1 MSMHGWFRRRAAG
14 DAVSVEPHFVAQ
26 DGAGVVTTSG
36 IVVPAAPAAVE
47 PHVIYDSTPRGS
59 FVQVAT
65 ELGHLNAAA
74 AALLQK
80 QAPRGEGVA
89 DLAVRLGVMTPAQA
103 HETSERQTLVVHVD
117 GRHKGTAAFL
127 TWQADLRRAGIPVR
141 VVEESAPK
149 IADLQREHTTVRTAR
164 DADIGLQTLGLAK
177 RLFEDAAA
185 MDVSDVH
192 ILRRATHTEV
202 QVRQMGDLR
211 VLDGFT
217 MKAEEGDGLIRAIYT
232 GLAGTKSG
240 AKGVTYNPLEF
251 QHAQID
257 GYQTLPG
264 TGLSGVRIVRGP
276 AYPAEAGGGFL
287 VARLQYGQRPQE
299 PVGRIL
305 ATRGPDQPEGQFR
318 PEALGFTAL
327 QCELLDQLLRLPNGI
342 VLVTGPTGSGKTT
355 TLYELMRQQARLF
368 PESRQITMEDP
379 PEYPMPWG
387 IQLAAPGDQF
397 QALLR
402 ETLRMDPDVLQ
413 VGELRSANEVIAA
426 LQAAVT
432 GHFVWSTMHV
442 TDPYQVFARMEMLDP
457 VSLRRVETCDPDK
470 IVGLVAQRLV
480 KVLCERCSVPLA
492 SSEPGAMP
500 RYMLDALRTWLTAE
514 RELQAVR
521 LAGPGCAH
529 CSNGSKG
536 RIGVAEVVLTDD
548 ELMDALVTQGVPAAR
563 RMHRQRPGSDRS
575 MLGNAM
581 PLILQGAVSPM
592 DVHRTVHKIVPKE
605 AQ

>member
-1 MSMHGWFRRRAAG
+1 MSVHGWFQRRAG
-14 DAVSVEPHFVAQ
+14 GGAVSVEPHFVAP
-26 DGAGVVTTSG
+26 DGVGATATSG
-36 IVVPAAPAAVE
+36 IEVPAAPAAIE
-47 PHVIYDSTPRGS
+47 PHVVYDSTPRGS

-65 ELGHLNAAA
+65 ELGHLSAAA

-80 QAPRGEGVA
+80 QDTRSDGVA
-89 DLAVRLGVMTPAQA
+89 DMAVRLGLMTAAQA

-117 GRHKGTAAFL
+117 GRHRGTAAFL
-127 TWQADLRRAGIPVR
+127 TWLADLRRAGMAVR

-149 IADLQREHTTVRTAR
+149 LAELRREHTTVRTAR

-202 QVRQMGDLR
+202 QVRMMGDLR
-211 VLDGFT
+211 VLDGLT
-217 MKAEEGDGLIRAIYT
+217 MKPEEGDGLIRAIYT
-232 GLAGTKSG
+232 GLAGTKSSAQG
-240 AKGVTYNPLEF
+240 ATYNPLEF

-257 GYQTLPG
+257 GHQALPG
-264 TGLSGVRIVRGP
+264 TGLTSVRIVRGP
-276 AYPAEAGGGFL
+276 AYPAESGGGFL

-299 PVGRIL
+299 PVGRVL
-305 ATRGPDQPEGQFR
+305 PTRGPDHPDGEFR

-368 PESRQITMEDP
+368 PESRQITMETP
-379 PEYPMPWG
+379 PEYPMSWA
-387 IQLAAPGDQF
+387 IQLAADGDQY
-397 QALLR
+397 QELLR

-413 VGELRSANEVIAA
+413 VGELRSAKEVIAA

-442 TDPYQVFARMEMLDP
+442 TDPYQVFARMELLDP

-480 KVLCERCSVPLA
+480 KVLCDRCSVPLA
-492 SSEPGAMP
+492 SSAPGAMP
-500 RYMLDALRTWLTAE
+500 RYMLDALQTWLTSD

-521 LAGPGCAH
+521 LAGPGCEH
-529 CSNGSKG
+529 CSGGAKG

-548 ELMDALVTQGVPAAR
+548 ALMDALVTEGVRAAR
-563 RMHRQRPGSDRS
+563 RMHRLRPGADQS

-581 PLILQGAVSPM
+581 PLILRGMVSPM
-592 DVHRTVHKIVPKE
+592 DVHRSVHKIVPKE